1 MLIKLIIHPDKVKR
15 IKVIENLLKDKS
27 FKNPHPDLLYFTEN
41 DKLGVEQAKKI
52 REHLSIKPI
61 MTKGKAL
68 VLENAANL
76 TLDAQNALLKT
87 LEEPPDEALI
97 LLGTDNEF
105 QLLPTILSRCEI
117 SYLEEERAENL
128 EASKF
133 NHDIE
138 ELLNNSVKER
148 FEYIAKIEEREEFLK
163 ALIYFFREKLQKD
176 QKFLEFTK
184 ELLQAEAWAKANV
197 NIRGTLEYLM
207 LIMP

>member
-1 MLIKLIIHPDKVKR
+1 MLAKLIVHPDKVKR
-15 IKVIENLLKDKS
+15 IKAIENLLKDKS

-61 MTKGKAL
+61 ITKGKAL

-87 LEEPPDEALI
+87 FEEPPDETLI

-105 QLLPTILSRCEI
+105 QILPTILSRCEV
-117 SYLEEERAENL
+117 SYLGEERAERL

-138 ELLNNSVKER
+138 KLLNNSVKER
-148 FEYIAKIEEREEFLK
+148 FEYIEKLEDKDEFLQ
-163 ALIYFFREKLQKD
+163 ALVYFFRQKLQENQRYLD
-176 QKFLEFTK
+176 FTK

-197 NIRGTLEYLM
+197 NIRGILEYLM
-207 LIMP
+207 LIMT